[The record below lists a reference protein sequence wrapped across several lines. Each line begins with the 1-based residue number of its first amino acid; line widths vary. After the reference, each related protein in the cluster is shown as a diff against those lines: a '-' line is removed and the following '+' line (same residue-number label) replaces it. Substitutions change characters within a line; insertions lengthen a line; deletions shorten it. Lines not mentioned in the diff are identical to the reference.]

1 MLCVIFVHVSLTI
14 IDKTTTSATSSQNLR
29 MLSLSSSDA
38 ERNNCKSHHF
48 LQIENTFQKLMNIIP
63 VTLRHILPCNCY
75 IVHFEMTKLLLQF
88 TIWHNANIHMSLPSS
103 KLFYGYK
110 KFNMTSLDIVNIVLT
125 QTKGLKILQLIG
137 SLVALSGQVWQIQW
151 KTNGIRKCKYKY
163 HIINIQSIVNFKKS
177 TSKPFLYETFF

>member
-48 LQIENTFQKLMNIIP
+48 SYISKTDNIIP

-125 QTKGLKILQLIG
+125 
-137 SLVALSGQVWQIQW
+137 
-151 KTNGIRKCKYKY
+151 
-163 HIINIQSIVNFKKS
+163 
-177 TSKPFLYETFF
+177 